1 MATVARCLRAPATVA
16 IGTRRTLHPLP
27 QVRHE
32 AARYRPRLAQM
43 TRLLLRNNLRPA
55 YWKTYQQ
62 SSSVLVQSIAV
73 LILGIVA
80 NCESYPLYDSAP
92 MDMAVARA
100 NRLHYAGQSQGGRKL
115 GPRKNTRGLE
125 AGKRQTRWSH
135 CSPGRSEPAADFQ
148 DEEGNQNKPA
158 NREGKKGRRAY
169 SGRQK
174 AAIAGDEEALGRTQK
189 EGLVKSITDRVPL
202 PR

>member
-1 MATVARCLRAPATVA
+1 
-16 IGTRRTLHPLP
+16 
-27 QVRHE
+27 
-32 AARYRPRLAQM
+32 M
-43 TRLLLRNNLRPA
+43 T
-55 YWKTYQQ
+55 
-62 SSSVLVQSIAV
+62 
-73 LILGIVA
+73 
-80 NCESYPLYDSAP
+80 
-92 MDMAVARA
+92 
-100 NRLHYAGQSQGGRKL
+100 GQSQGGRKL

-125 AGKRQTRWSH
+125 TGKRQTQWSH

-189 EGLVKSITDRVPL
+189 EGLVKSVTNRVSLLGKKRSSSARLRIDGSSNKQAAIWPVASL
-202 PR
+202 